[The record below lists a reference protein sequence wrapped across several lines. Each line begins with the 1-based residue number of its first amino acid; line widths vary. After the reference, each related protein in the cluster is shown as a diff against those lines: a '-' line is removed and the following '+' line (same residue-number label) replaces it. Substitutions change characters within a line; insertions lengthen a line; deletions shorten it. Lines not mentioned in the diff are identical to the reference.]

1 MYQEKASGLLSISG
15 ILGVLVVAASMAS
28 CTSKTDQGPGPAA
41 LTDETPMSNVV
52 EIVLPVED
60 AVLRDST
67 LAGRQLA
74 EQKCTICHSV
84 DYIQYQPP
92 GMDLEQWTGEVA
104 KMHHSY
110 GAPLSESDI
119 KSIGAYLAVSYGS
132 ASETDENVIAASTV
146 SVREEAAA
154 EDVQALLASNIC
166 LSCHAIDR
174 KVVGPAF
181 QEVVARYAGDD
192 QAQDKLID
200 SIRQGGTGKWG
211 EIPMPPFPKLTD
223 SQARIQADFV
233 LAQ

>member
-1 MYQEKASGLLSISG
+1 MYQEKASGLLRIPG
-15 ILGVLVVAASMAS
+15 ILGVLVVAASMTS

-41 LTDETPMSNVV
+41 LTDETPLSNVV

-60 AVLRDST
+60 AVLREST

-74 EQKCTICHSV
+74 VQKCTICHSV
-84 DYIQYQPP
+84 DYINYQPP
-92 GMDLEQWTGEVA
+92 GMDLDQWTGEVA

-132 ASETDENVIAASTV
+132 ANEADEDVLAASAMP
-146 SVREEAAA
+146 VREEAAV
-154 EDVQALLASNIC
+154 EDIQALLASNVC

-174 KVVGPAF
+174 KVVGPSF
-181 QEVVARYAGDD
+181 QEVAAHYAGDD
-192 QAQDKLID
+192 QAQEKVID

-211 EIPMPPFPKLTD
+211 PIPMPPLPNLTD
-223 SQARIQADFV
+223 AQAKMLADFV

>member
-28 CTSKTDQGPGPAA
+28 CTSKTDQSAGPAA
-41 LTDETPMSNVV
+41 SIDETPVSNAI
-52 EIVLPVED
+52 EIVLPIEDVEF
-60 AVLRDST
+60 RDSN

-84 DYIQYQPP
+84 DYIHYQPP
-92 GMDLEQWTGEVA
+92 GMDLDQWTGEVA

-119 KSIGAYLAVSYGS
+119 KSIGAYLAVAYGS
-132 ASETDENVIAASTV
+132 ASETDEDVIAASTAP
-146 SVREEAAA
+146 VREAAA
-154 EDVQALLASNIC
+154 VEDVQALLASNIC

-181 QEVVARYAGDD
+181 QEVAASYAGDD

-211 EIPMPPFPKLTD
+211 EIPMPPLPNLTD
-223 SQARIQADFV
+223 AQARILADFV